1 MKGTGGFVVGR
12 EKATQGWAHP
22 CAQNMAHVSRTLQQ
36 RIAKAGRKVL
46 QGSYSPQLSAT
57 KVGAGD
63 PTVRR
68 AGMGRDRR
76 ETEFPRLKPLLSPW
90 ASEDDGEYLVVT
102 GCCRGLLL
110 GHRLELEV
118 KPLT

>member
-1 MKGTGGFVVGR
+1 MKGTGGFVAGR

-22 CAQNMAHVSRTLQQ
+22 CAQNVAHVSRTLQQ

-57 KVGAGD
+57 KAGAGD

-68 AGMGRDRR
+68 AGVWGDKR
-76 ETEFPRLKPLLSPW
+76 ETES
-90 ASEDDGEYLVVT
+90 
-102 GCCRGLLL
+102 L
-110 GHRLELEV
+110 G
-118 KPLT
+118 

>member
-1 MKGTGGFVVGR
+1 MKGTGGFVAGR

-22 CAQNMAHVSRTLQQ
+22 CAQNVAHVSRTLQQ

-57 KVGAGD
+57 KRGLG
-63 PTVRR
+63 T
-68 AGMGRDRR
+68 
-76 ETEFPRLKPLLSPW
+76 PLSRGLVCGGTGERLSPSAKALAVPM